1 MPTEQTELFAEV
13 VEDARQ
19 ARKAR
24 RVSRVPVLQGP
35 PHPPLRREDR
45 ALLRVVTDWRRG
57 ALEGEPPHLRCMMV
71 CAGLQGWL
79 SFSLQLQTELV
90 EVDFRHNKIQINH
103 VFLRREDGTIIDPT
117 GDQFNDWGAEMP
129 PVYIGP
135 MPEIYRR
142 WLVRRKG
149 KNV

>member
-1 MPTEQTELFAEV
+1 MPTPQPELFAEV
-13 VEDARQ
+13 VEDSRQ
-19 ARKAR
+19 IRKAR
-24 RVSRVPVLQGP
+24 RASRAPVLQGP

-45 ALLRVVTDWRRG
+45 ALLRVVTDYRRG
-57 ALEGEPPHLRCMMV
+57 ALDGEPPHLRCMMV

-79 SFSLQLQTELV
+79 SFANHIETELV
-90 EVDFRHNKIQINH
+90 DVWLRHDWTEINH

-135 MPEIYRR
+135 MPEVYRR
-142 WLVRRKG
+142 WLVK
-149 KNV
+149 KPKKV